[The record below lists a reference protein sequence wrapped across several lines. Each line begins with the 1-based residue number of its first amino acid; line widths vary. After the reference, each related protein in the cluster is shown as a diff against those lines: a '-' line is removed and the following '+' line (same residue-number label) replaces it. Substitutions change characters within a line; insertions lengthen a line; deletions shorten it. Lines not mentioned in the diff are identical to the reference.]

1 MSYLIHDLHS
11 VWGIIFSI
19 PKFSL
24 VVLRKF
30 LHVFY
35 GNDRESMSLLFW
47 LSNFVPLF
55 SRVGLILPHML
66 GLDIVSF
73 PHSIFLLFFCLI
85 FLNIKKKNIGEKMQN
100 FVLFFLFV
108 CLFFFSSFSFDSFSD
123 IIFFFPDIL
132 VHWALIEYAYIW
144 LRVYAW
150 YLLSFPVASKC

>member
-1 MSYLIHDLHS
+1 VHVRYVCITLFIMSYLIHDLHS

-73 PHSIFLLFFCLI
+73 PHSIFLLFL
-85 FLNIKKKNIGEKMQN
+85 
-100 FVLFFLFV
+100 